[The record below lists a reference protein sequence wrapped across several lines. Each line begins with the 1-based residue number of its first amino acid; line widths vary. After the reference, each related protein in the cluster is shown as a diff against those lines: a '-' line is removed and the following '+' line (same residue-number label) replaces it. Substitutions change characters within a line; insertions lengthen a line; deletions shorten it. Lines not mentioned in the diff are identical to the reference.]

1 MGECRSLK
9 GVFDD
14 VFLFVFLFVFFFV
27 VVVVGGGSILSFIV
41 SLFLTFFHIR
51 ILFLILIRFF
61 FSVGSTAVATV
72 SGKGIR
78 ASLL

>member
-9 GVFDD
+9 GAFDD
-14 VFLFVFLFVFFFV
+14 VFLFVFLFV
-27 VVVVGGGSILSFIV
+27 VVGGGSILSVII
-41 SLFLTFFHIR
+41 SLFHIFFLTFF
-51 ILFLILIRFF
+51 LFLILIRFF

>member
-1 MGECRSLK
+1 MGECRSHT
-9 GVFDD
+9 GVFDNF
-14 VFLFVFLFVFFFV
+14 FLFVFLFVI
-27 VVVVGGGSILSFIV
+27 VGGGSILSVII